1 MSLQSAFDS
10 MENKVWSF
18 EVPVKKEKATSS
30 GKSSSAAHR
39 SPVKMNKKARVE
51 IESKESVYIKQE
63 KLLAPPQ
70 APLSPPPAMATRRT
84 PLSSPAVVVET
95 KTSAGTS
102 SSSSVGTGE
111 AANILVGLQADSAE
125 DKHKQKVRLMPES
138 ARKRL
143 AYEIW
148 VKHILDEHYLMHP
161 DKQGKQVNYP
171 FEALEN
177 QEAVIKNAAHLED
190 IGVDDAD
197 DTLSSHKGKGKGKG
211 KKKGNK

>member
-10 MENKVWSF
+10 MENKLWSF
-18 EVPVKKEKATSS
+18 DVPVKEKATSS
-30 GKSSSAAHR
+30 GKSNSAAQP
-39 SPVKMNKKARVE
+39 SPVNKNKKARVE
-51 IESKESVYIKQE
+51 NESKESVYIKQE
-63 KLLAPPQ
+63 KKFAPPQ

-84 PLSSPAVVVET
+84 PLSSPAVVET
-95 KTSAGTS
+95 KASGGTS

-111 AANILVGLQADSAE
+111 AANILVGLQADAAE
-125 DKHKQKVRLMPES
+125 DKYKKVRLMPES

-177 QEAVIKNAAHLED
+177 QEAVIKNAAPHLED